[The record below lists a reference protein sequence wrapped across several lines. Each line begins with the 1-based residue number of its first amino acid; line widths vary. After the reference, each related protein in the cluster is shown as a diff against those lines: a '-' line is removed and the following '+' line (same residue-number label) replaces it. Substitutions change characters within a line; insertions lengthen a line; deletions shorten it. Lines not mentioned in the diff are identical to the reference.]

1 MGCTPGLYCRNWA
14 NWGSRVRDD
23 SVVDQISARELPLYK
38 VFCSDFEF
46 HIPNYQRPYA
56 WKVEQASQ
64 LLVDLTDALDRG
76 DDEPYFLGSVVL
88 VQVEGAV
95 RAEVI
100 DGQQRLTTL
109 TILLAILRDLTENS
123 ELALELEKMIQEPGA
138 IITNLRARPRLSLRD
153 RDASFFEVRIQT
165 PQSITGLLAA
175 LPDALENDA
184 QRAVQ
189 NNTKA
194 LHAVLSAW
202 SEERR
207 LALTRMLGER
217 TIVVIV
223 STPDQ
228 TSAHRIFS
236 VMNARGLDLS
246 PADIFKAQVIGD
258 LSDDLTETYSEKWEN
273 AEDSLGRD
281 DFADLFLHI
290 RMIFAKERGRVEL
303 LKEFPEQVLA
313 SYLPG
318 KATAFVDNVL
328 VPYADAYEELRDFSY
343 SSETGA
349 DKVNAWFRRLS
360 QLDNNDWRPP
370 ALWALRRH
378 RDDPAW
384 LDSFFKAL
392 ERLAASMLI
401 RRVYATPRASRYA
414 DLLRQLDAD
423 AALDAGAFELSDEER
438 AETIRQLDG
447 ELYLAAS
454 VRKYVLL
461 RLDEVLANN
470 PGVTYEHPLI
480 TVEHV
485 LPQNPRADSTW
496 TRDFSQDQRTFWT
509 HRIANLVLL
518 NRRKNAEAQNFDF
531 ARKKSMYFVSG
542 HGIAAFALTTQV
554 LSQDSWTP
562 DLLERRQAD
571 LLAQLKVE
579 WAL

>member
-1 MGCTPGLYCRNWA
+1 M
-14 NWGSRVRDD
+14 
-23 SVVDQISARELPLYK
+23 DQISARELALHK
-38 VFCSDFEF
+38 VFCSDFDF

-64 LLVDLTDALDRG
+64 LLADLTDALDRG
-76 DDEPYFLGSVVL
+76 GDEPYFLGSVVL
-88 VQVEGAV
+88 VQAAAST

-109 TILLAILRDLTENS
+109 TILLAILRDLTQS
-123 ELALELEKMIQEPGA
+123 AELSSELEKMIREPGA
-138 IITNLRARPRLSLRD
+138 IITSLPARPRLSLRE
-153 RDASFFEVRIQT
+153 RDASFFEVHV
-165 PQSITGLLAA
+165 QSPGSVTGLLMA
-175 LPDALENDA
+175 LPDALETDA

-189 NNTKA
+189 SNAEA

-202 SEERR
+202 SEDRR

-217 TIVVIV
+217 TVLVVV
-223 STPDQ
+223 STAEQ
-228 TSAHRIFS
+228 SSAHRIFS

-246 PADIFKAQVIGD
+246 PADIFKARVIGD
-258 LSDDLTETYSEKWEN
+258 LGEDLAEAYSEKWES

-290 RMIFAKERGRVEL
+290 RMIFARERGRVEL
-303 LKEFPEQVLA
+303 LKEFPEQVL
-313 SYLPG
+313 SLYLPG
-318 KATAFVDNVL
+318 KATAFVDDVL
-328 VPYADAYEELRDFSY
+328 VPYADAYQELRDGSY
-343 SSETGA
+343 ASQTGA
-349 DKVNAWFRRLS
+349 DKVNAWFSRLR

-378 RDDPAW
+378 HDDPAW

-414 DLLRQLDAD
+414 DLLRQLDAG
-423 AALDAGAFELSDEER
+423 AGLHANAFELTGEER
-438 AETIRQLDG
+438 GETTRQLDG

-461 RLDEVLANN
+461 RLDEVLASN

-485 LPQNPRADSTW
+485 LPQNPRADSAW
-496 TRDFSQDQRTFWT
+496 MRDFDQDQRVLWT

-531 ARKKSMYFVSG
+531 SRKKSKYFVSG
-542 HGIAAFALTTQV
+542 LGVAAFALTTQV
-554 LSQDSWTP
+554 ISQDSWTP
-562 DLLERRQAD
+562 NLLARRQTDLLT
-571 LLAQLKVE
+571 QLKTE
-579 WAL
+579 WTL

>member
-1 MGCTPGLYCRNWA
+1 M
-14 NWGSRVRDD
+14 
-23 SVVDQISARELPLYK
+23 DQISARELPLYK